1 MESSGDD
8 GALQPAPERRT
19 GASGPNAAILDRCDA
34 QVSLHPL
41 DARTAG
47 QAPAEDAHGLALRV
61 LVVAGHPRRKSLSV
75 ALADAYAEGAREAG
89 CVVRILYL
97 SEMAFDPDVTADSP
111 AHQALEP
118 DLAEA
123 RQCIEWAQH
132 LVFVFPNWWGT
143 MPAGLKGFLDRI
155 LYPGFAFREEGGHYY
170 GMLAPRTA
178 ELLITMDVPPL
189 VYRWIQ
195 GAPGR
200 KAMARATLGLC
211 GIRTVAVTTFAPPSH
226 TDRATREGWVR
237 QAQNLGL
244 RLRDGPR
251 RQVRRRLHA
260 LGRWLLAVRPQ
271 FYPMSVLAYTIG
283 ALMVAGSLDLLA
295 FLLGLVAMVGLKVA
309 TVLTNDIHDF
319 ASDVRNRF
327 YSPFSGGGRSLQ
339 EGGLSFGEM
348 WRGASVALG
357 VSALAALALLFVVPA
372 PVVVLL
378 VFLVLAVL
386 ALGYTVPPLKLSH
399 RGLGEL
405 DVALTHGPGVLILGH
420 VVQGGDVFSGHAWFL
435 AMVIGVAVLPAILLA
450 GIPDR
455 TADREACKM
464 TLVVRLGTGRS
475 VRLAIGFLAL
485 SALGA
490 LAVAL
495 GPVPVGPALAL
506 IAIPHAAG
514 LIWLL
519 LRYLG
524 KGAPE
529 RRIDLLLGLGLL
541 YIAWFVIVPFI
552 DML

>member
-1 MESSGDD
+1 
-8 GALQPAPERRT
+8 
-19 GASGPNAAILDRCDA
+19 
-34 QVSLHPL
+34 
-41 DARTAG
+41 
-47 QAPAEDAHGLALRV
+47 
-61 LVVAGHPRRKSLSV
+61 
-75 ALADAYAEGAREAG
+75 
-89 CVVRILYL
+89 
-97 SEMAFDPDVTADSP
+97 MAFDPDVTANSP
-111 AHQALEP
+111 ADQALEP

-123 RQCIEWAQH
+123 RQSIEWAQH

-143 MPAGLKGFLDRI
+143 MPAGLKGFLDRV
-155 LYPGFAFREEGGHYY
+155 LYPGFAFREDGGHYY

-211 GIRTVAVTTFAPPSH
+211 GIKTVAVTTFAPPSH
-226 TDRATREGWVR
+226 TDQATREGWVR
-237 QAQNLGL
+237 QARELGL
-244 RLRDGPR
+244 RLHDGPR
-251 RQVRRRLHA
+251 RRVRRRLHA

-271 FYPMSVLAYTIG
+271 FYPMSILAYTIG

-295 FLLGLVAMVGLKVA
+295 FFLGLVAMVGLKVA
-309 TVLTNDIHDF
+309 TVLTNDINDF

-327 YSPFSGGGRSLQ
+327 HSPFSGGGRSLQ

-348 WRGASVALG
+348 WRGARVALG
-357 VSALAALALLFVVPA
+357 VSALAALGLLFVVPS

-378 VFLVLAVL
+378 VLLALAVL
-386 ALGYTVPPLKLSH
+386 ALGYTVAPLKLSH

-420 VVQGGDVFSGHAWFL
+420 VVQGGDVFSGQAWFMAL
-435 AMVIGVAVLPAILLA
+435 VIGVAVLPAILLA

-455 TADREACKM
+455 TADREAGKM
-464 TLVVRLGTGRS
+464 TLVVRLGTARS
-475 VRLAIGFLAL
+475 VPLAIGFLAL

-514 LIWLL
+514 LTWLL
-519 LRYLG
+519 LRYHG
-524 KGAPE
+524 EGAPG
-529 RRIDLLLGLGLL
+529 RRIDLLLGLSLL
-541 YIAWFVIVPFI
+541 YIAWFVIVPFVE
-552 DML
+552 ML